1 MAAIRQRAGSAA
13 THAEREQRRKLENM
27 FDPQVLERMREE
39 FSAADADG
47 SGSIDTEEAA
57 AMLGRL
63 QGGAGSSPEE
73 LRRSAEALM
82 RTIDVDRNHQ
92 IDFEEFCFRF
102 GRRYQWR

>member
-1 MAAIRQRAGSAA
+1 MAAMRQRAGSAA

-73 LRRSAEALM
+73 LRGA
-82 RTIDVDRNHQ
+82 
-92 IDFEEFCFRF
+92 
-102 GRRYQWR
+102 RRR